1 MVRERERER
10 EKEGRSEREKI
21 IKKIVEGSS
30 RIYEISHTF

>member
-1 MVRERERER
+1 MVRERER